1 MQDPAYVGCAVATMR
16 TGEDPFTR
24 LKMPEVTQA
33 DLEVCSFSTAHL
45 RRDPAAL
52 LTAQSGRLARNGR
65 CLMAAHLCHAPGCK
79 TAVPPKMFACR
90 PHWFALPKA
99 MRDAIW
105 ATYRDG
111 QEVTKDPSPEY
122 LEAARAAVEYLRSKA
137 GA

>member
-1 MQDPAYVGCAVATMR
+1 MDASVAALGSSIRDYPSYAPVTMQDPAYVGCAVATMR

-52 LTAQSGRLARNGR
+52 LTA
-65 CLMAAHLCHAPGCK
+65 
-79 TAVPPKMFACR
+79 R
-90 PHWFALPKA
+90 PVAW
-99 MRDAIW
+99 
-105 ATYRDG
+105 
-111 QEVTKDPSPEY
+111 PEM
-122 LEAARAAVEYLRSKA
+122 A